1 LEHLYDAANL
11 YTFIKERNNSSSSH
25 RSIAV
30 KRHHDE
36 GTSFKRAFNWAPLI
50 ASGGVLMIIVGSL
63 AVERLACHWSMR
75 AKSLPLLCKKFAGTE
90 SEVYLAW
97 TFETSKCIP
106 STNTS

>member
-1 LEHLYDAANL
+1 
-11 YTFIKERNNSSSSH
+11 
-25 RSIAV
+25 
-30 KRHHDE
+30 
-36 GTSFKRAFNWAPLI
+36 
-50 ASGGVLMIIVGSL
+50 MIIVGSL